1 MNKKYFI
8 LVLSLLPFL
17 ALADTYLEK
26 KVFVGDIIE
35 IKSKNRVW
43 IENQD
48 LFKILSKDRGLRLR
62 ARKEGQSYINSDN
75 KKILITISSSKSI
88 SCEKKLISELKKT
101 VGLSYHLENSQL
113 MITGKLFR
121 WKDWERLFYFSKN
134 NSCSYK
140 MSVSLNANSEKL
152 LQVSLKNFLGLHGVS
167 RIKYINSQTRWFV
180 SLSSKSSEIQKSV
193 FKNLGFEIDLHSEQI
208 RLTPLVRVSI
218 KLVEIHTS
226 KLSKVGIGW
235 PTALSWEV
243 IPKAFGDFEKTSSV
257 INALENQGFAQ
268 TIANPQL
275 LSRSG
280 EEAEFFAGGEIP
292 IKISNYRQ
300 KDIVWKKYGVILK
313 LKSVADELGYLSSS
327 VTAELSSLDRSQS
340 IENIPAIKVHR
351 VQSSFNSMNDTTIVL
366 SGLMQDDFS
375 RSKEGISFLSQIPIL
390 GSLFRSEDFQNK
402 KSELFIFVSP
412 KVITEQEQI
421 NDIHFRK

>member
-1 MNKKYFI
+1 MKKI
-8 LVLSLLPFL
+8 NLVCVIFFMPVFL
-17 ALADTYLEK
+17 IAATYAEK
-26 KVFVGDIIE
+26 KVFVGDIIN

-48 LFKILSKDRGLRLR
+48 IFKVLSKEQGLKLR
-62 ARKEGQSYINSDN
+62 AKKEGQSFINSDN
-75 KKILITISSSKSI
+75 KKILITVSNAKSMY
-88 SCEKKLISELKKT
+88 CENKLNSELKKT
-101 VGLSYHLENSQL
+101 IGLSYQLEKNQFV
-113 MITGKLFR
+113 IRGQLFR

-134 NSCSYK
+134 NSCTYK
-140 MSVSLNANSEKL
+140 MTAVLNSNSEKNL
-152 LQVSLKNFLGLHGVS
+152 MTSLNKFLSNSGVS
-167 RIKYINSQTRWFV
+167 RIKFINSYNRWFV
-180 SLSSKSSEIQKSV
+180 SLSSKSSELQKNV
-193 FKNLGFEIDLHSEQI
+193 FKNLGFEVDIHSEQI

-226 KLSKVGIGW
+226 KLSKIGIGW
-235 PTALSWEV
+235 PTALNWEV

-313 LKSVADELGYLSSS
+313 LKSFADELGYLSSS

-390 GSLFRSEDFQNK
+390 GSLFRSEDFQNR

-421 NDIHFRK
+421 NDINFRK